1 METNTQPVPDP
12 ALAELIGAI
21 KTFGEFG
28 EPYEVLGLSRPG
40 AEGDWLMKIR
50 MVKTGEETEYSYRH
64 ILDDPE
70 AI

>member
-1 METNTQPVPDP
+1 METNTQHVPDP
-12 ALAELIGAI
+12 ALAAVVGAI

-28 EPYEVLGLSRPG
+28 EPYEVLGLSRLG
-40 AEGDWLMKIR
+40 AAGDWLMKIR

-70 AI
+70 AV